1 VTAAW
6 PGALLKRKDVQL
18 FLTSFLGLYAE
29 LLCIRWMPAH
39 VRFLSYFTNFILL
52 ASFLGLGVG
61 ILSVRRRLPFG
72 PRTFPLLL
80 LFAAILIAATRF
92 ELKIGSAGVLY
103 YGAGESGTA
112 PPENALVLPAAFLL
126 VSLLFVCIGRP
137 LGILLGQVTPPLR
150 AYAFDIGGS
159 LAGIAAFFAL
169 SWFEQPP
176 AVWFVGLLLIT
187 LLLAGPTWLDRA
199 FMVVPLVISAI
210 IAWNIG
216 YGYWWSPYYKIGLTP
231 TDNGDGWALNVNESG
246 HQSMLPSDEKEPFYR
261 SPYELFGAGQF
272 QHALIIGAGSGSDTA
287 IGLKY
292 GQVGHIDAVEIDP
305 VIARLGGQFHPEQPF
320 SDPRVDVHVD
330 DGRSFLRK
338 STDKYDLIIFALP
351 DSLTLTSQF
360 SSLRLESFLFTEQ
373 SFSEARTHLTPDGAI
388 VLYNYYRED
397 WLLRKL
403 AGMLESSFNQAPY
416 AISYGGWGRAG
427 VLVDGPRLQTLLAQR
442 PDLSQPYKEIR
453 APAPELN
460 EDPNAILLPLVGSG
474 VLAHDNPAGDTDPTP
489 PSPATDEW
497 PLMYLRSPSLPWVYV
512 AGLAMVG
519 VIALG
524 LIFGLAPASAR
535 KGFSGHMFFL
545 GAAFML
551 LETRSLVTFSLLF
564 GSTWLVN
571 SLVFFAILCSVML
584 AVFLSSRF
592 PVRPS
597 VPLYGVLLAALVVAY
612 VIPQDSFLSID
623 NVPLRYGAASLVAF
637 LPVFLANLVFAGSF
651 KGTGPTADVA
661 FASNLIGIM
670 VGGALEYASLLI
682 GYQNLLLIV
691 IGFYVLSAVFLRW
704 RREPVSA
711 AESESRVPVAV
722 AEW

>member
-1 VTAAW
+1 VTVAW
-6 PGALLKRKDVQL
+6 PGALLRRADVQL

-61 ILSVRRRLPFG
+61 ILSARSQRRMPFG

-80 LFAAILIAATRF
+80 MFAAILIAATRF

-137 LGILLGQVTPPLR
+137 LGVLLGQVTPPLR
-150 AYAFDIGGS
+150 AYALDIGGS
-159 LAGIAAFFAL
+159 LAGIAVFFLL

-176 AVWFVGLLLIT
+176 VVWFLGLLMVT
-187 LLLAGPTWLDRA
+187 LLLAGPTWRDRA
-199 FMVVPLVISAI
+199 FMFAPLAI
-210 IAWNIG
+210 AAVIAWNIG
-216 YGYWWSPYYKIGLTP
+216 LSYWWSPYYKIGLTP
-231 TDNGDGWALNVNESG
+231 SDNQHGWELNVNESG
-246 HQSMLPSDEKEPFYR
+246 HQSMMPSDEKEPFYR
-261 SPYELFGAGQF
+261 SPYDLFGAGQF
-272 QHALIIGAGSGSDTA
+272 QHVLIIGAGSGSDSA
-287 IGLKY
+287 IGLKF

-305 VIARLGGQFHPEQPF
+305 VIARLGRQFHPEQPF
-320 SDPRVDVHVD
+320 SDPRVTVHVD

-360 SSLRLESFLFTEQ
+360 SSLRLESFLFTQE
-373 SFSEARTHLTPDGAI
+373 SFKEARAHLSSDGAI

-403 AGMLESSFNQAPY
+403 AGMLQSAFGQAPY
-416 AISYGGWGRAG
+416 AMSYGGWGRAG
-427 VLVDGPRLQTLLAQR
+427 VLVDGPRLQTLLTQR
-442 PDLSQPYKEIR
+442 PELTQPFVVTR
-453 APAPELN
+453 APTPLLN

-474 VLAHDNPAGDTDPTP
+474 ILAQDNPAGDSD
-489 PSPATDEW
+489 PSPPTAATDEW
-497 PLMYLRSPSLPWVYV
+497 PLMYLRAPALPWVYV

-535 KGFSGHMFFL
+535 RGFSGHMFFL

-551 LETRSLVTFSLLF
+551 LETRSLVTFALLF

-584 AVFLSSRF
+584 AIYISAKF
-592 PVRPS
+592 PLRPS
-597 VPLYGVLLAALVVAY
+597 AVLYWLLVAALVAAY
-612 VIPQDSFLSID
+612 LIPQDAFLSID
-623 NVPLRYGAASLVAF
+623 FLPLRYALASIVAF

-651 KGTGPTADVA
+651 KGTGPSADVA

-670 VGGALEYASLLI
+670 LGGMLEYTSLLI
-682 GYQNLLLIV
+682 GYRHLLLIV
-691 IGFYVLSAVFLRW
+691 IGFYVLSALLLR
-704 RREPVSA
+704 RREPA
-711 AESESRVPVAV
+711 TEMEADTRVPVAV
-722 AEW
+722 T